1 MELLRLGAEREGNN
15 MTLEKLLE
23 IVRQKRIN
31 AQIDI
36 DANHWFDKYE
46 MHELMGQRD
55 AYLDIESLISFCIEE
70 NED

>member
-1 MELLRLGAEREGNN
+1 

-31 AQIDI
+31 AQNDL
-36 DANHWFDKYE
+36 DRQRQAHKVDNA
-46 MHELMGQRD
+46 ELKGERD

-70 NED
+70 DED